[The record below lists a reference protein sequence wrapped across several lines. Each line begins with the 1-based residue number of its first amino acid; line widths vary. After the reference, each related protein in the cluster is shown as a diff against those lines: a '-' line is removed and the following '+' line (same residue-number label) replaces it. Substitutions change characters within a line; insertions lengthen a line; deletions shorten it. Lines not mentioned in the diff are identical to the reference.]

1 MNHFSNY
8 EFITYDATDNLH
20 TEKIIIY
27 GAGDYGKKIYKY
39 FEFKGL
45 KDNVL
50 CFAVTSKTDHSG
62 ICLGKIVNEIGGLE
76 EELKELVVI
85 IAMQKEYAD
94 EVLVGMQKYDIK
106 KIYCV
111 SHEFIYSIPEMMFWD
126 VCKLPVSRNKI
137 LFYNYE
143 GLGYRC
149 NCKYIS
155 EEILRRK
162 YPVQLIWVVSDIIIK
177 NEIPEGIKTVKKG
190 SFEYYREL
198 YTSKVCIANNDNRL
212 LTERKRDEQY
222 YINTWHGYG
231 PFKKVEASTV
241 RNDERCKNAIK
252 ESNSKYDL
260 FVTASTFYSKIF
272 RTAFLYD
279 GEILECGAPRNDIF
293 WGDNDFRAL
302 IQKKYNIVQN
312 KKIVLYA
319 PTFRPDTENS
329 FEKYSLDMD
338 KILDAFRARFGT
350 EFMLLYRFHH
360 MLYAYGKNREFYK
373 DGIDVTFYPDVQ
385 ELLAAADVL
394 ITDYS
399 SIMWDF
405 SLQRKPVFLYQNDI
419 EEYGDKP
426 GFYAAPSEWPYPKA
440 RTEREFLECI
450 KNFDEESYVRDV
462 DCFLRKYGSCDDG
475 HASERVIERIM
486 EVIEGKA

>member
-8 EFITYDATDNLH
+8 EFITYDVTNHLN

-27 GAGDYGKKIYKY
+27 GAGDYGKKLYNY

-45 KDNVL
+45 QDNIL
-50 CFAVTSKTDHSG
+50 CFAVTSKTGHSG
-62 ICLGKIVNEIGGLE
+62 ICLGKAVKEIGELE
-76 EELKELVVI
+76 EELKESVVM

-94 EVLVGMQKYDIK
+94 EVLAGMQKYDIK

-111 SHEFIYSIPEMMFWD
+111 LHEFIYSIPEMMFWD
-126 VCKLPVSRNKI
+126 VCRLPVSRNKI
-137 LFYNYE
+137 LFFNYG

-162 YPVQLIWVVSDIIIK
+162 YPVQLIWVVSDSMIK

-260 FVTASTFYSKIF
+260 FVTASVFYSEIF
-272 RTAFLYD
+272 RTSFLYD

-293 WGDNDFRAL
+293 FEDNDFKAL
-302 IQKKYNIVQN
+302 IQKKYNIDQN
-312 KKIVLYA
+312 KKIVLYT
-319 PTFRPDTENS
+319 PTFRPDVKNS

-338 KILDAFRARFGT
+338 QTLGALRERFGA
-350 EFMLLYRFHH
+350 EFVLLYRFHH
-360 MLYAYGKNREFYK
+360 MLYETKGDKEFYEC
-373 DGIDVTFYPDVQ
+373 GIDVTFYPDVQ
-385 ELLAAADVL
+385 ELLAVADVL

-419 EEYGDKP
+419 GEYAEKP

-440 RTEREFLECI
+440 RTEQEFLECI
-450 KNFDEESYVRDV
+450 KNFNEENYMHDV
-462 DCFLRKYGSCDDG
+462 DCFLEKYGSCDDG
-475 HASERVIERIM
+475 HASEKVVERIM